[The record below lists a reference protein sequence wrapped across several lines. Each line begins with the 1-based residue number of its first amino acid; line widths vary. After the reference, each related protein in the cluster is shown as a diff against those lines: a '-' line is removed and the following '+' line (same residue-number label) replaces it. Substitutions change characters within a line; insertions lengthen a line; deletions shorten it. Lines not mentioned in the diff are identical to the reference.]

1 MSILL
6 YAALALLST
15 ALIWRGS
22 KALESSAKQLSRHY
36 ELPEIVHGAVVIAVG
51 SSFPELTTTL
61 LSTIVHGEFEL
72 GAAAIVGSAIF
83 NILVIPG
90 IAGLVAPEELRITRD
105 LVYKEAQFYMLA
117 VALLLLSF
125 SLAVIYHPIDPDTTK
140 GTLLGIV
147 DRELAML
154 PLGGYLLYLFLQY
167 QDTVDVE
174 AAPQVQAI
182 RPVKQWLILL
192 LSLLLIVIG
201 VEGLVRSALAFGEIL
216 HTPSFLWG
224 LTVVAIGTS
233 VPDAFLSVRAARAGN
248 PTICI
253 ANVLG
258 SNTFDLLVA
267 IPAGIMI
274 AGTAT
279 INFSLAG
286 PLIAVLALSTVL
298 LFMMMRTGMVLTRRE
313 SAILLALYVA
323 FVLWISLE
331 SFALI
336 DLVQGLRPSHS
347 GSH

>member
-154 PLGGYLLYLFLQY
+154 PLGGYLLYLFWGF
-167 QDTVDVE
+167 
-174 AAPQVQAI
+174 
-182 RPVKQWLILL
+182 R
-192 LSLLLIVIG
+192 
-201 VEGLVRSALAFGEIL
+201 
-216 HTPSFLWG
+216 FLNG
-224 LTVVAIGTS
+224 S
-233 VPDAFLSVRAARAGN
+233 VGGQKRAER
-248 PTICI
+248 
-253 ANVLG
+253 VL
-258 SNTFDLLVA
+258 NT
-267 IPAGIMI
+267 M
-274 AGTAT
+274 
-279 INFSLAG
+279 
-286 PLIAVLALSTVL
+286 
-298 LFMMMRTGMVLTRRE
+298 
-313 SAILLALYVA
+313 
-323 FVLWISLE
+323 
-331 SFALI
+331 
-336 DLVQGLRPSHS
+336 
-347 GSH
+347 